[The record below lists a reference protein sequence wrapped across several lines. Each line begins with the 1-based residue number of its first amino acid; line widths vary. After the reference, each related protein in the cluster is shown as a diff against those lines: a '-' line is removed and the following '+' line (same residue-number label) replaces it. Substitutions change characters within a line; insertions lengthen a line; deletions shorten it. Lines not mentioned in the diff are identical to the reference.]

1 MLLMTY
7 GVKAHKFKINKV
19 FYRVIM
25 IKGYS
30 IKPLSQEEKLSF
42 PSEIKLKLE
51 SPFVDARGWIQPLVD
66 VSMESCVLIHSKKGS
81 QRANHFHQTDWH
93 YCYVLSGEIEYYSR
107 EVGSDSPPQ
116 ITKISKGEM
125 FFTGPM
131 EEHTMLFLEDTE
143 FLTFGRNSRAQE
155 VYEADIVRI
164 PSLVKSS

>member
-51 SPFVDARGWIQPLVD
+51 SPFVDARGSIQPLVD
-66 VSMESCVLIHSKKGS
+66 VSMESCVLSHSKKGS
-81 QRANHFHQTDWH
+81 QRANDFHRTDWH
-93 YCYVLSGEIEYYSR
+93 YCYVLAGEIEYYSR

-116 ITKISKGEM
+116 ITRISKGEM

-131 EEHTMLFLEDTE
+131 VEHTMVFLEDTD

-164 PSLVKSS
+164 PSLVEPS

>member
-1 MLLMTY
+1 MTKDY
-7 GVKAHKFKINKV
+7 L
-19 FYRVIM
+19 
-25 IKGYS
+25 
-30 IKPLSQEEKLSF
+30 IKPLSQDEKLSF
-42 PSEIKLKLE
+42 PREIKIKLE
-51 SPFVDARGWIQPLVD
+51 SSLADDRGWIQPLVD

-116 ITKISKGEM
+116 VTKISKGEM

>member
-1 MLLMTY
+1 MTKDY
-7 GVKAHKFKINKV
+7 L
-19 FYRVIM
+19 
-25 IKGYS
+25 
-30 IKPLSQEEKLSF
+30 IKPLSQDEKLSF
-42 PSEIKLKLE
+42 PREIKIKLE
-51 SPFVDARGWIQPLVD
+51 SSFADERGWIQPLVD

-107 EVGSDSPPQ
+107 EAGSDSPPQ
-116 ITKISKGEM
+116 VTKIIKGEM

>member
-1 MLLMTY
+1 MTKDY
-7 GVKAHKFKINKV
+7 L
-19 FYRVIM
+19 
-25 IKGYS
+25 
-30 IKPLSQEEKLSF
+30 IKPLSQDEKLSF
-42 PSEIKLKLE
+42 PSEIKIKLE
-51 SPFVDARGWIQPLVD
+51 SPFEDERGWIQPLVD

-107 EVGSDSPPQ
+107 KVGSDSPPQ

>member
-1 MLLMTY
+1 MTKDY
-7 GVKAHKFKINKV
+7 L
-19 FYRVIM
+19 
-25 IKGYS
+25 
-30 IKPLSQEEKLSF
+30 IKPLSQDEKLSF
-42 PSEIKLKLE
+42 PREIKIKLE
-51 SPFVDARGWIQPLVD
+51 SSFADDRGWIQPLVD

-107 EVGSDSPPQ
+107 DVGSDSPPQ
-116 ITKISKGEM
+116 VTKISKGEM

>member
-1 MLLMTY
+1 MTKDY
-7 GVKAHKFKINKV
+7 LI
-19 FYRVIM
+19 R
-25 IKGYS
+25 
-30 IKPLSQEEKLSF
+30 PLSQDEKLSF
-42 PSEIKLKLE
+42 PREIKIKLE
-51 SPFVDARGWIQPLVD
+51 SSFADDRGWIQPLVD

-116 ITKISKGEM
+116 VTRISKGEM

>member
-1 MLLMTY
+1 MNY
-7 GVKAHKFKINKV
+7 RCKAHKFITNNILYK
-19 FYRVIM
+19 VIM
-25 IKGYS
+25 TKGHL

-42 PSEIKLKLE
+42 PSEIKIKLE
-51 SPFVDARGWIQPLVD
+51 LPFVDPRGSIQPLVD
-66 VSMESCVLIHSKKGS
+66 VSMESCVLIYSKKGS

-107 EVGSDSPPQ
+107 DVGSDSPPQ

-143 FLTFGRNSRAQE
+143 FLTFGRNSRSQE

-164 PSLVKSS
+164 PSLVEPS

>member
-1 MLLMTY
+1 MTKDY
-7 GVKAHKFKINKV
+7 L
-19 FYRVIM
+19 
-25 IKGYS
+25 
-30 IKPLSQEEKLSF
+30 IKPLSQDEKLSF
-42 PSEIKLKLE
+42 PREIKIKLE
-51 SPFVDARGWIQPLVD
+51 SSFADERGWIQPLVD

-116 ITKISKGEM
+116 VTKISKGEM

>member
-1 MLLMTY
+1 MTKDY
-7 GVKAHKFKINKV
+7 L
-19 FYRVIM
+19 
-25 IKGYS
+25 
-30 IKPLSQEEKLSF
+30 IKPLSQDEKLSF
-42 PSEIKLKLE
+42 PREIKIKLE
-51 SPFVDARGWIQPLVD
+51 SSFADDRGWIQPLVD
-66 VSMESCVLIHSKKGS
+66 FSMESCVLIHSKKGS

-107 EVGSDSPPQ
+107 DVGSDSPPQ
-116 ITKISKGEM
+116 VTKISKGEM

>member
-1 MLLMTY
+1 MTKDY
-7 GVKAHKFKINKV
+7 L
-19 FYRVIM
+19 
-25 IKGYS
+25 
-30 IKPLSQEEKLSF
+30 IKPLSQDEKLSF
-42 PSEIKLKLE
+42 PREIKIKLE
-51 SPFVDARGWIQPLVD
+51 SSFADDRGWIQPLVD

-116 ITKISKGEM
+116 VTKISKGEM

>member
-1 MLLMTY
+1 MTKDY
-7 GVKAHKFKINKV
+7 L
-19 FYRVIM
+19 
-25 IKGYS
+25 
-30 IKPLSQEEKLSF
+30 IKPLSQDEKLSF
-42 PSEIKLKLE
+42 PREIKIKLE
-51 SPFVDARGWIQPLVD
+51 SSFADDRGWIQPLVD

-116 ITKISKGEM
+116 VTQISKGEM

>member
-1 MLLMTY
+1 MTKDY
-7 GVKAHKFKINKV
+7 L
-19 FYRVIM
+19 
-25 IKGYS
+25 
-30 IKPLSQEEKLSF
+30 IKPLSQDEKLSL
-42 PSEIKLKLE
+42 PREIKIKLE
-51 SPFVDARGWIQPLVD
+51 SSFADDRGWIQPLVD

-116 ITKISKGEM
+116 VTKISKGEM

-155 VYEADIVRI
+155 VYEADIVRV